1 MTTSPPAVSMPAV
14 SRPTSPKPRER
25 TLPPSCGSVQA
36 YGTHLI
42 DGIDKHGRDF
52 PAALA
57 NAREQLEADR

>member
-1 MTTSPPAVSMPAV
+1 
-14 SRPTSPKPRER
+14 
-25 TLPPSCGSVQA
+25 LPPSCGSVQA